1 MHGEPLAFSGLRLR
15 PLDLNKIGRLLL
27 DKGQW
32 QGRQIVPAQWVEG
45 SMQAHT
51 ATGDDLDYG
60 YQWWLG
66 YADVLGK
73 QVNQTEHGLSINQLF
88 KRLLAGVRTQ

>member
-1 MHGEPLAFSGLRLR
+1 
-15 PLDLNKIGRLLL
+15 
-27 DKGQW
+27 
-32 QGRQIVPAQWVEG
+32 
-45 SMQAHT
+45 MQAHT
-51 ATGDDLDYG
+51 ATDDDLDYG

-73 QVNQTEHGLSINQLF
+73 QVNQTGHGLSINQLF